1 LPLSLRHIGIR
12 ADDFN
17 LVPEFLNQ
25 RPGERRGGYK
35 GSKPRSKCHPRDRC
49 FEPAVFPR
57 PMDALEAHRV
67 RPYTGSMHVHA
78 HGAGGPTRV
87 LKISLAVTLG
97 YIVLLVVAGMRAHSL
112 ALLSEAGHNL
122 SDFLALLLSLVAVY
136 FQTRPANST
145 KTYGYHRA
153 GVLAALVNATSL
165 VAVSFFIFY
174 EAFRR
179 LQHPEHVQATVMMWV
194 AAAGVVMNG
203 VIALLLYRS
212 SRGFGGDVNI
222 RSALLHEVGD
232 TLSTAAVIAG
242 GWAILVTRNYW
253 IDSALS
259 FGIAVLILWS
269 GFGIVRETLNILL
282 EGTPRGMKLEKIESA
297 IRSVGGVN
305 DVHDLHVWSIGSET
319 HALSCHISI
328 ADIPPSVSERI
339 LRDVKDRLLHDF
351 RIDHTTIQFEH
362 AICEVAH
369 GCVIPVSESEEH
381 HHHHSH

>member
-1 LPLSLRHIGIR
+1 
-12 ADDFN
+12 
-17 LVPEFLNQ
+17 
-25 RPGERRGGYK
+25 
-35 GSKPRSKCHPRDRC
+35 
-49 FEPAVFPR
+49 
-57 PMDALEAHRV
+57 
-67 RPYTGSMHVHA
+67 MHVHA
-78 HGAGGPTRV
+78 HGGSEKTSRILRV
-87 LKISLAVTLG
+87 SLVVTAA
-97 YIVLLVVAGMRAHSL
+97 YIVLLVVAGIRAHSL

-136 FQTRPANST
+136 LQSRPPSST

-153 GVLAALVNATSL
+153 GVLAALINATSL
-165 VAVSFFIFY
+165 VVVSFFIFY

-179 LQHPEHVQATVMMWV
+179 LQHPEHVQAGLMMSV

-203 VIALLLYRS
+203 AIALLLYRS
-212 SRGFGGDVNI
+212 GGDVNI

-242 GWAILVTRNYW
+242 GWAILVTGNYW

-259 FGIAVLILWS
+259 VGIGALILWS

-282 EGTPRGMKLEKIESA
+282 EGTPRGMKLEKIASG
-297 IRSVGGVN
+297 IRAVEGVN

-339 LRDVKDRLLHDF
+339 LRDVKECLLHDF

-362 AICEVAH
+362 VVCEVAH
-369 GCVIPVSESEEH
+369 GCVIPVGESEEH
-381 HHHHSH
+381 HHHSH